1 MLKALI
7 AMAPLVVITKT
18 ALIGKAPS
26 IPLALQII
34 AKSTIGA
41 IKEIKKVMMN
51 RPVIR
56 SKALLALNILRL

>member
-18 ALIGKAPS
+18 ALIGKAPR

-51 RPVIR
+51 HPVIS

>member
-7 AMAPLVVITKT
+7 VMAPLVVITKT

-34 AKSTIGA
+34 VKSTIGA
-41 IKEIKKVMMN
+41 IKEIKKVMM
-51 RPVIR
+51 
-56 SKALLALNILRL
+56 S